1 MRMDATI
8 RPACSPKSI
17 HMKVLKRTTIVFL
30 LLVLYVFVVEAQ
42 SGRRQTRPAPA
53 APIPT
58 PTPEATPSPKTQQKE
73 PEIIFYIGFDRNHTY
88 NYYPSSYYDAVMIG
102 CAEALRHSSAGVD
115 VSQNDLPRG
124 EAIKKSKASTNTY
137 TVLLQFSDQR
147 MGGPSS
153 SQRDDQLELEYVVFA
168 PGTAKVVTNG
178 RTYQN
183 ATRKGPIIMGPT
195 GGGQTSGLYR
205 EALLRQAGQDAGE
218 RILRA
223 LHMSVPKTN

>member
-1 MRMDATI
+1 
-8 RPACSPKSI
+8 
-17 HMKVLKRTTIVFL
+17 MKVLKRITIIFL
-30 LLVLYVFVVEAQ
+30 LLVLSVFVVEAQ

-88 NYYPSSYYDAVMIG
+88 GYYPSSYYDAVMIG

-147 MGGPSS
+147 MGATSS
-153 SQRDDQLELEYVVFA
+153 NQRDDQLELEYVVFA

-183 ATRKGPIIMGPT
+183 ATRKGPVIMGPT
-195 GGGQTSGLYR
+195 GGGSTSGLYR
-205 EALLRQAGQDAGE
+205 EALLKQAGQDAGE

>member
-8 RPACSPKSI
+8 RPACSPKAI
-17 HMKVLKRTTIVFL
+17 HMKVLQRTTNAL
-30 LLVLYVFVVEAQ
+30 LTFVLYVCVRKSQ

-102 CAEALRHSSAGVD
+102 CAEALRNSSAGVD

-124 EAIKKSKASTNTY
+124 EAIKKS
-137 TVLLQFSDQR
+137 
-147 MGGPSS
+147 
-153 SQRDDQLELEYVVFA
+153 
-168 PGTAKVVTNG
+168 
-178 RTYQN
+178 
-183 ATRKGPIIMGPT
+183 
-195 GGGQTSGLYR
+195 
-205 EALLRQAGQDAGE
+205 
-218 RILRA
+218 
-223 LHMSVPKTN
+223 

>member
-1 MRMDATI
+1 
-8 RPACSPKSI
+8 
-17 HMKVLKRTTIVFL
+17 MKVLKRTTVVFL
-30 LLVLYVFVVEAQ
+30 LLVLYAFVVEAQ

-58 PTPEATPSPKTQQKE
+58 PTPEATPPPKTQQKE
-73 PEIIFYIGFDRNHTY
+73 PEIIFFIGFDRNQTY
-88 NYYPSSYYDAVMIG
+88 NYYPSSYYDAVLSG

-115 VSQNDLPRG
+115 VSRNELPRG

-137 TVLLQFSDQR
+137 TVLLQLSDQR
-147 MGGPSS
+147 TGGISS
-153 SQRDDQLELEYVVFA
+153 NQPDAQLELEYTVFA
-168 PGTAKVVTNG
+168 PGTAKVVTSG

-183 ATRKGPIIMGPT
+183 ANRKGPIIMGPT
-195 GGGQTSGLYR
+195 GGGSTSGLYR
-205 EALLRQAGQDAGE
+205 EALLKQAGQDAGE